1 MEGGKQMI
9 TKKIFKSIFI
19 TSLSF
24 ILVCMSIICAADLSD
39 SEQPLSNEIDYS
51 KLKYEIINR
60 NKMCQDELE
69 KIYSTE
75 NEIYYTYCKNDVY
88 IKWEDGEIDLLEDAL
103 VDKKIDI
110 NDLGKHNI
118 KIVVED
124 KHEN

>member
-1 MEGGKQMI
+1 MI

-88 IKWEDGEIDLLEDAL
+88 IKWENGEIDLLEDAL

>member
-39 SEQPLSNEIDYS
+39 SEQPLSNKIDYS

-88 IKWEDGEIDLLEDAL
+88 IKWENGEIDLLEDAL